1 MIYKNVIPLALKKKE
16 HILWE
21 KSDYEAKALISED
34 KGSLKEILRAVVLE
48 MFLKEKD
55 AVCIGLGLLDI
66 MLEKLQAQFPE
77 NTYIT
82 TIKPKVGFVLRPG
95 AVIFA
100 ITDQKDIIKLIEYW
114 GTLDGIQIIFP
125 LDNCKENIINMVSSE
140 DYIYKRHDFNVWNE
154 IMSYAKVIITD
165 TSIGDEFEI
174 VYHKNYS
181 KFQIMNKFNDSL
193 SKILEELK

>member
-21 KSDYEAKALISED
+21 ESDYEAKALISED
-34 KGSLKEILRAVVLE
+34 KESLKEILRAVVLE
-48 MFLKEKD
+48 MFLKEKV

-66 MLEKLQAQFPE
+66 MLEKLQAQFP
-77 NTYIT
+77 NDIFIR
-82 TIKPKVGFVLRPG
+82 TIKPKEGFVLKPG
-95 AVIFA
+95 AVVFCM
-100 ITDQKDIIKLIEYW
+100 TDQEDLIKLIEYW

-125 LDNCKENIINMVSSE
+125 LDNCKENLINMVST
-140 DYIYKRHDFNVWNE
+140 DNYIYERHDFEVWNE

-174 VYHKNYS
+174 VHHKNDNLEP
-181 KFQIMNKFNDSL
+181 QL
-193 SKILEELK
+193 SKTILEFPNISHNKE